1 MSTALDGSIRH
12 IKSTLLASPDPYM
25 MNCPNCGA
33 IMVWLNGSVLH
44 DPPVKQYECRG
55 CQLFVV
61 KYQDGNYEVVP
72 VEQEIKQQDQTE

>member
-1 MSTALDGSIRH
+1 
-12 IKSTLLASPDPYM
+12 M

-44 DPPVKQYECRG
+44 DLPVKHYECRT

-61 KYQDGNYEVVP
+61 KYPDGNYEARSIEP
-72 VEQEIKQQDQTE
+72 EEQQQ

>member
-1 MSTALDGSIRH
+1 
-12 IKSTLLASPDPYM
+12 M

-61 KYQDGNYEVVP
+61 KYQDGNYDVVP
-72 VEQEIKQQDQTE
+72 IDSEMQQEQS